1 MVYYSQRAIG
11 GRSLKQGVNRG
22 KMRTIFKNKLFKIL
36 LIVILIA
43 AVLTVLGMS
52 LYGSFEII
60 QFNSNSITDWRLDG
74 SVEGI
79 SSPEEGERADIPGFF
94 WFEDE
99 DGSMGLQASDGTRYY
114 MGYYPNDSLGRFHV
128 VGFGSSEKVYSVL
141 DIRVGDSITDATTQ
155 LMNCGYSMDG
165 GGLNI
170 CKATKGHISVIISFE
185 HGYVTHIEA
194 SLDR

>member
-1 MVYYSQRAIG
+1 
-11 GRSLKQGVNRG
+11 
-22 KMRTIFKNKLFKIL
+22 MRTIFKNKLFKIL
-36 LIVILIA
+36 LIVIVIA

-114 MGYYPNDSLGRFHV
+114 MDYYPNDSLGRFHV

-141 DIRVGDSITDATTQ
+141 DIRVGDSITDATSQ
-155 LMNCGYSMDG
+155 LMGCGYSMDG

-170 CKATKGHISVIISFE
+170 CKATKGHITVIISFE